1 MTEKISRIAAEREDL
16 AARLEGTE
24 AVKEFLISKVRDAE
38 TGLAKK
44 DSESLAI
51 IQQSASDQEVISFL
65 DGRVQGLESV
75 YHDCS
80 IAKKEVEEKM
90 KKMQIQSSKKIKVIE
105 DMLQF
110 ERQQLADQEKEW
122 KMTKKVLVKEV
133 KHCRAQIAT
142 LQAERE
148 SFYHQN
154 ERLKQALLTL
164 NGGGFF
170 AGNSSN
176 KDKNYT

>member
-1 MTEKISRIAAEREDL
+1 MGGLTASMANSMTSKLSPSELSVIISMTEKISRIAAEREDL

-80 IAKKEVEEKM
+80 IAKKEVEE
-90 KKMQIQSSKKIKVIE
+90 
-105 DMLQF
+105 
-110 ERQQLADQEKEW
+110 
-122 KMTKKVLVKEV
+122 
-133 KHCRAQIAT
+133 
-142 LQAERE
+142 
-148 SFYHQN
+148 
-154 ERLKQALLTL
+154 
-164 NGGGFF
+164 
-170 AGNSSN
+170 
-176 KDKNYT
+176 